1 MKIRPDRDD
10 DFQITGKRHD
20 FVVDY
25 DVGYDD
31 DGKIQA
37 VDATF
42 AARAGYSADL
52 SRAGD
57 RPRAVPLPT
66 MPTGIRRCG

>member
-31 DGKIQA
+31 DGKIQ
-37 VDATF
+37 
-42 AARAGYSADL
+42 RGGGDL
-52 SRAGD
+52 RGALGLFGRSERAGD
-57 RPRAVPLPT
+57 
-66 MPTGIRRCG
+66 G